1 MPIYEYQALTPG
13 GACKKCRNGFE
24 IFQQIHEMPLT
35 ACLHCGHRVKK
46 IISWCRSAVM
56 ETSEEHISVSNKITE
71 YEKSGMWSHAA
82 ELADKH
88 SENINDKSLKT
99 RALENYKKAGYRIM
113 IRARNAGHGDARSN
127 DPDSSFWT
135 LLGKMKPSAS
145 MGFRC
150 RVSGFRLILVFY
162 YSSYETAF

>member
-56 ETSEEHISVSNKITE
+56 ETSEEHVRVSNKITE
-71 YEKSGMWSHAA
+71 YEKSRMWSHAA

-99 RALENYKKAGYRIM
+99 RALENYKKAGYST
-113 IRARNAGHGDARSN
+113 D
-127 DPDSSFWT
+127 
-135 LLGKMKPSAS
+135 K
-145 MGFRC
+145 
-150 RVSGFRLILVFY
+150 
-162 YSSYETAF
+162 